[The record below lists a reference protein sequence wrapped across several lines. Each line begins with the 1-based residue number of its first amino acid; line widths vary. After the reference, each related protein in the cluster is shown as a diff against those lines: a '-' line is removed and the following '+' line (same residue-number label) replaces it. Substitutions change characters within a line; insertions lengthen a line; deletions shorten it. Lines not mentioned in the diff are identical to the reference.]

1 MNVLGEKVDDFCTA
15 PDLAEF
21 DLKSWIN
28 FDFSVWSDSS
38 VNTPLSA
45 VLGLDSQSQIINN
58 IITYIESQPFFGVL
72 MKAEKGG
79 IGYSYQG

>member
-1 MNVLGEKVDDFCTA
+1 MASE
-15 PDLAEF
+15 LAEF

-58 IITYIESQPFFGVL
+58 VITYIESHPFFGVL

>member
-1 MNVLGEKVDDFCTA
+1 M
-15 PDLAEF
+15 F

-45 VLGLDSQSQIINN
+45 VLGFVDSQSQIINN
-58 IITYIESQPFFGVL
+58 IIKYFDGQPFFGVS